1 MKKTLFV
8 ALMVIAGIAQ
18 AGEINLEC
26 RYEDKKTD
34 GSPSTWGFAHKVTL
48 NPETRSAVFGDLGI
62 FTVTTAADKY
72 ILSRPGSSIAISRE
86 DLSMVDRS
94 LIVSS
99 ILVST
104 GECVKAKPVKAQI

>member
-1 MKKTLFV
+1 MKKTLIV

-26 RYEDKKTD
+26 RYEIRKTD
-34 GSPSTWGFAHKVTL
+34 GSPSTWGFAHKVTI

-72 ILSRPGSSIAISRE
+72 ILSRPGSSLAISRE
-86 DLSMVDRS
+86 DLSLVDSS
-94 LIVSS
+94 LVG
-99 ILVST
+99 ST
-104 GECVKAKPVKAQI
+104 GQCIKAKPVKAQI